1 MSLMMMPVRRDLRS
15 RSRVDLQN
23 GREQEWQSCVWPTV
37 APEKKTQEWTG
48 PGYGPSK
55 SMKVALGGVTKE
67 VDRKKREVVMIMNVA
82 TGLQIIKMRFKR
94 GEQAEKERLAA
105 MNAHRQKADVW

>member
-1 MSLMMMPVRRDLRS
+1 MTSKMAES
-15 RSRVDLQN
+15 RN
-23 GREQEWQSCVWPTV
+23 GRAVCGQRWRRRRRRRS
-37 APEKKTQEWTG
+37 G
-48 PGYGPSK
+48 PDQGMGPPK